1 MRIFENKPPPQS
13 GPCLLLKKR
22 GLFSGGYGTCIRN
35 SNLFLMLLTTWSLSG
50 CNSFSRKLLLERRE
64 RLFNCS
70 CLRSKLSCMGCMRA
84 QRKSTH
90 EKLIPSSLR
99 LMALITFLP
108 TTSRKLHVCVSVC
121 SCMKCSPLSSF
132 QMNQDTMQ
140 GPNYIGKCIIMA
152 NLLLIKPNSKVPHH
166 CIFF

>member
-1 MRIFENKPPPQS
+1 MYIVRMN
-13 GPCLLLKKR
+13 
-22 GLFSGGYGTCIRN
+22 GGYSQGGRGMPPTNTCTCTCTGN
-35 SNLFLMLLTTWSLSG
+35 SNLLLTTWSLSG
-50 CNSFSRKLLLERRE
+50 CSNFSRKPLLERRE

-108 TTSRKLHVCVSVC
+108 TTSRKLHVCVCVCVCVC
-121 SCMKCSPLSSF
+121 SVMYKEEP
-132 QMNQDTMQ
+132 
-140 GPNYIGKCIIMA
+140 PK
-152 NLLLIKPNSKVPHH
+152 
-166 CIFF
+166 FFSYESGHYAWS